1 MGQYLQKE
9 NMSIDRSDLILI
21 QKSDRHLGAIIHK
34 LLQENQ
40 QNVNSK
46 FVLLNNVLF
55 KNCIIFNEQV
65 PQLCLPLSLGKE
77 VFFKIHNANHCH
89 VGGNNLLEQFNA
101 IFYFEKAD

>member
-1 MGQYLQKE
+1 MHGSEQKGQCLHFETLLSNLNSILLGQYLQKE

-55 KNCIIFNEQV
+55 KIASFSTNKCPDYV
-65 PQLCLPLSLGKE
+65 
-77 VFFKIHNANHCH
+77 
-89 VGGNNLLEQFNA
+89 
-101 IFYFEKAD
+101 